1 MDVYRGMQGLSTG
14 SHRRWARALA
24 DAHVRTGL
32 AMVWLAGGHT
42 CRGMDET
49 ERGRR
54 LAGLLLA
61 GSELGKKGAI
71 QIGAEHLREMS
82 ESGALSAGVGM
93 SQGCA
98 AVRRPGA
105 GDGVQ

>member
-1 MDVYRGMQGLSTG
+1 M
-14 SHRRWARALA
+14 A
-24 DAHVRTGL
+24 DAHVGTDL

-71 QIGAEHLREMS
+71 QVGAKRLGAREMS
-82 ESGALSAGVGM
+82 GSGALSAGVGM

-98 AVRRPGA
+98 TVRRPGA
-105 GDGVQ
+105 GDGMQQAKTGDRWVSWCRAG